1 MFAFLTAKVD
11 EAKGN
16 LSRLS
21 IDLDELVPVTNEE
34 RAERG
39 DLDSLASRG
48 RKSPVRQAADDEID
62 TDEIDPFL
70 AEVRPRQLQ
79 LPAQQLHTSP
89 TDSQQQPQ
97 LQPFNLPFAATFAA
111 TAWVN
116 GAGDILN
123 VAKTRISEG
132 AEAARQL
139 ALKVRASTQNISR
152 QSSECSLIDNVRDQ
166 LGLRASAAATHTGLL
181 YR

>member
-34 RAERG
+34 RAETG
-39 DLDSLASRG
+39 DLESLASRG
-48 RKSPVRQAADDEID
+48 QKKSPVRQAADDEIE

-70 AEVRPRQLQ
+70 AQVRPRQQQ
-79 LPAQQLHTSP
+79 LPQQHSSP
-89 TDSQQQPQ
+89 AASQQQQ
-97 LQPFNLPFAATFAA
+97 QQQQQQQFNLPFTAP
-111 TAWVN
+111 AWVN
-116 GAGDILN
+116 GAGDMLN
-123 VAKTRISEG
+123 VAKARISEG

-139 ALKVRASTQNISR
+139 ALKVRA
-152 QSSECSLIDNVRDQ
+152 
-166 LGLRASAAATHTGLL
+166 ATNPALSVI
-181 YR
+181 R

>member
-97 LQPFNLPFAATFAA
+97 LQPFNLPFAAT
-111 TAWVN
+111 AWVY